1 MGIIV
6 LFIILV
12 VVLIV
17 AAINQYLYF
26 RDWLLWACIIAE
38 RYLGGG
44 TGSMKLE
51 CVDTSSYEIFS
62 GLRKIMPH
70 KIFLRMVDRTLKD
83 LEDIMLRLE
92 LMGVLT
98 NIVALY
104 DKDYERLIE
113 LLEKAK
119 ILLSLDKK
127 RNTDM

>member
-1 MGIIV
+1 MGIIA
-6 LFIILV
+6 LFVILV
-12 VVLIV
+12 VVLII

-38 RYLGGG
+38 RYLGGR

-51 CVDTSSYEIFS
+51 CVDTASYEIFS

-70 KIFLRMVDRTLKD
+70 RIFLRMVDCTLKD

-127 RNTDM
+127 RNTNM